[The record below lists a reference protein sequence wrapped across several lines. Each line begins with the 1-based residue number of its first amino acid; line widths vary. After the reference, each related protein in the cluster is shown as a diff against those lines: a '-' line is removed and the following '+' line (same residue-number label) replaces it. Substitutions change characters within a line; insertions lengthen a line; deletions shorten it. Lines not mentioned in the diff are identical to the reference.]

1 MHGNTVCLQPGKN
14 KDLILIYS
22 ICRCIEEKSFLWKR
36 LRLDLIFLRPET
48 FWSGLSLIPVI
59 LFPETLTFWLGLS
72 LIPEIL
78 FPETLTFWLGL
89 SLIPMILFHETLLA
103 APLLFKEIKSQKS
116 KLRTFF
122 PVTFCPWISENFY
135 QSFYFPVFSRYFF
148 SVTFLHNFYLKVKYC
163 YCSWKEHFKIIIKVY
178 SPLQDKLFCVEKLTL
193 LLLWLRTAIDN
204 VVKNWK

>member
-1 MHGNTVCLQPGKN
+1 MHGNTVCLQPWKN

-48 FWSGLSLIPVI
+48 FWSGLSLIPV
-59 LFPETLTFWLGLS
+59 
-72 LIPEIL
+72 
-78 FPETLTFWLGL
+78 
-89 SLIPMILFHETLLA
+89 ILFHETLLA